1 MTSANSASDTTGG
14 DLRIPRHVAII
25 MDGNGRWAQSRGRP
39 RAFGHSRGVEAV
51 RATVQAAGDM
61 GITQL
66 TVFSFSTENWNRPA
80 EEVGALFDLMGRYVR
95 ADLASLDKK
104 GVRIRI
110 LGRRDGLNDDLLRI
124 IEDAETRTQDNT
136 AFQLNIAFN
145 YGGRDEIVRATRTL
159 GEKIRC
165 GQLDPEVIDE
175 DVFSQALDTHDL
187 DDVDLLIRTSGEM
200 RISNFLLWQAAYA
213 EMIFMDVLW
222 PDFDGDHLRKALEEF
237 SSRNRR
243 YGGLDAGAA

>member
-1 MTSANSASDTTGG
+1 MTSANSASDTTGA

-124 IEDAETRTQDNT
+124 IEDAETRTRDNT

-159 GEKIRC
+159 GEQIRC
-165 GQLDPEVIDE
+165 GQLDPETIDE
-175 DVFSQALDTHDL
+175 DVFSSALDTHDL

>member
-1 MTSANSASDTTGG
+1 MTSANSASDTTGA

-80 EEVGALFDLMGRYVR
+80 EEVGALFDLMARYVR

-110 LGRRDGLNDDLLRI
+110 LGRRDGLNDELLRI

-165 GQLDPEVIDE
+165 GQLDPEAIDE